1 MIKKFY
7 NIIMKLL
14 FNKKSKEEEFQEA
27 EERFLNIISSKEYGE
42 MISKQMLEVKQR
54 AKKRNSKFNLI
65 KTNMNDLEIFVRSLP
80 GTHFRENN
88 YNWIT
93 IREDV
98 LVQIMEK
105 IVKGEDISFI

>member
-1 MIKKFY
+1 
-7 NIIMKLL
+7 
-14 FNKKSKEEEFQEA
+14 
-27 EERFLNIISSKEYGE
+27 
-42 MISKQMLEVKQR
+42 
-54 AKKRNSKFNLI
+54 
-65 KTNMNDLEIFVRSLP
+65 MNDLEIFVRSLP

-105 IVKGEDISFI
+105 IVKGENISFI

>member
-1 MIKKFY
+1 
-7 NIIMKLL
+7 MKLL

-27 EERFLNIISSKEYGE
+27 EERFLNIISSKEYGD
-42 MISKQMLEVKQR
+42 MISKQMSEVRQR
-54 AKKRNSKFNLI
+54 AKKRNFKFNLI
-65 KTNMNDLEIFVRSLP
+65 KNINNLEIFVRSLP

>member
-1 MIKKFY
+1 
-7 NIIMKLL
+7 MKLF
-14 FNKKSKEEEFQEA
+14 FNKKSREEELQLF
-27 EERFLNIISSKEYGE
+27 EERFLDIISSKEYGE
-42 MISKQMLEVKQR
+42 MISKQMSEVRQR
-54 AKKRNSKFNLI
+54 AKKRNFKFNLI
-65 KTNMNDLEIFVRSLP
+65 KNMNDLELLVRSLP

-98 LVQIMEK
+98 LDQIMEK